1 MRIVFMGTPDF
12 AVPALK
18 ALAESD
24 KHQVTLVVTQPD
36 RPKGRSGKPA
46 PSDVKTCALEYGIP
60 VFQPEKIR
68 EKEAAERLAEEK
80 ADIFVVAAFGQILPR
95 EILEMPR
102 YGCVNIHGSLLPK
115 YRGAAP
121 IQWAVLNGEKEAG
134 NTIMQMNEGLDTGDI
149 LTQESVLLDEKETA
163 GSLYDKLSQM
173 GGALLLRTLDRLE
186 EGSIT
191 PVPQDDAQSCY
202 AKMLRKEMGQIDWSK
217 SAEEIGRLVRGLN
230 PWPSAYTNWNHKLLK
245 IWMASPVSQ
254 GQLGVLEAAGK
265 EAASDAA
272 ADAEGKA
279 LPAPG
284 TVVAAAKDR
293 LWIQTGDGL
302 LALEDVQLEGK
313 KRMPAAS
320 LLMGCRIQPGD
331 VLGSVQ

>member
-12 AVPALK
+12 AVPALRT
-18 ALAESD
+18 LAESD
-24 KHQVTLVVTQPD
+24 KHKVTLVVTQPD

-60 VFQPEKIR
+60 VFQPAKIR
-68 EKEAAERLAEEK
+68 EKEAAERLAAEQ
-80 ADIFVVAAFGQILPR
+80 ADIFVVAAFGQILPK

-163 GSLYDKLSQM
+163 GSLYEKLSKM
-173 GGALLLRTLDRLE
+173 GGPLLLKTLDLLE
-186 EGSIT
+186 EGAVT
-191 PVPQDDAQSCY
+191 PIPQDDAQSCY
-202 AKMLRKEMGQIDWSK
+202 AKMLRKEMGEIDWNQ
-217 SAEEIGRLVRGLN
+217 SAESIGRLVRGLN
-230 PWPSAYTNWNHKLLK
+230 PWPSAYTHWNGKLLK
-245 IWMASPVSQ
+245 IWMAAPVSK
-254 GQLGVLEAAGK
+254 EDPAALDGSRTDRLK
-265 EAASDAA
+265 DAP
-272 ADAEGKA
+272 EVK
-279 LPAPG
+279 PG
-284 TVVAAAKDR
+284 TVVSAAKDC

-302 LALEDVQLEGK
+302 LALEDLQLEGK
-313 KRMPAAS
+313 KRMPAAAF
-320 LLMGCRIQPGD
+320 LMGCRLQPGD
-331 VLGSVQ
+331 VLGDE